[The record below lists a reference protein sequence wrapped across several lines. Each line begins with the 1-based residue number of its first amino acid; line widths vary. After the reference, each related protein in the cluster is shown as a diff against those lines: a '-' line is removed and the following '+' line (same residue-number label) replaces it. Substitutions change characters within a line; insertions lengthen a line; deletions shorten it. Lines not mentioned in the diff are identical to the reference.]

1 MPGNR
6 ARVIPSA
13 SQRNAPPPAE
23 PWPVAISRC
32 TGRPVSNTTRTTLAA
47 GTSRPRGSSGHRR
60 TVAHPP
66 PGGDLSCDVPR
77 LLEFPLHLGG
87 SRVLVKEHGL
97 PRVAR
102 LGHRKGVP
110 VTVLGE
116 APRSGKLFSDDTE
129 QIHQPAPR
137 QQAARTTIDHHE
149 NERAVG
155 RESPADETERVD
167 ATRPARNV
175 VKNRE
180 RQVHAVV
187 RPRRLVQLRHALHPE
202 VDREPRPLGID
213 ARGGDHARGD
223 VDGRDAESRSREA
236 ERLSP
241 GAAAD
246 VEEAPAWLDVALDH
260 LELERFRS
268 DRRDARVGTHL
279 RLAAVL
285 VPNADETVLRV
296 ALEERRRQRVTEACE
311 DFEAVDGPRHPRCR
325 QSLQDPPVEP
335 KYDRP
340 ALDGHDATEHLGA
353 GRGGFGGDVKTV
365 AIGGATEQ
373 DGARAGRAV
382 AYGLHVDD
390 LVLAERWRR
399 VQEAQPHRRRG
410 AAHRVLGGRAKLFA
424 RLEEDEAA
432 HPPPRI
438 TSSLSSSSRTKSC
451 TSVAARS
458 GVTSNSRT
466 ITSTISS
473 TLRRPSISSHTRLPT
488 GFSPRKAFVSSERM
502 TASPSM
508 TRQAV
513 LGLRERIIARAP
525 PRRGR
530 AGAALSTAARH
541 GRGGQRAIRTP
552 ARGAATE
559 AARDRACVRSPS

>member
-6 ARVIPSA
+6 ALLIPSA

-23 PWPVAISRC
+23 PWSVALSRC
-32 TGRPVSNTTRTTLAA
+32 PGRPVSTPPRTTLAA
-47 GTSRPRGSSGHRR
+47 GTSRPGASSGHRR
-60 TVAHPP
+60 AVAHPP

-155 RESPADETERVD
+155 RESPADETV
-167 ATRPARNV
+167 
-175 VKNRE
+175 
-180 RQVHAVV
+180 
-187 RPRRLVQLRHALHPE
+187 
-202 VDREPRPLGID
+202 LG
-213 ARGGDHARGD
+213 
-223 VDGRDAESRSREA
+223 
-236 ERLSP
+236 
-241 GAAAD
+241 
-246 VEEAPAWLDVALDH
+246 
-260 LELERFRS
+260 
-268 DRRDARVGTHL
+268 
-279 RLAAVL
+279 
-285 VPNADETVLRV
+285 V
-296 ALEERRRQRVTEACE
+296 ALEERRRQRVTEAGE

-373 DGARAGRAV
+373 NGARAGRAV

-390 LVLAERWRR
+390 LVLAERWRG